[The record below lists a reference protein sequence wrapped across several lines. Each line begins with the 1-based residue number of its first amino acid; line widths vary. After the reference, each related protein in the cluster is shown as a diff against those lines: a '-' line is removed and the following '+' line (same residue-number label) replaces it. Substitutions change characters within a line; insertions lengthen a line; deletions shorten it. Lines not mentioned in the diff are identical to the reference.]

1 MLFTSLKSKQGRN
14 LSYKSKKRRCITVN
28 SHINS
33 SKSNNLDTSNS
44 NNNAENS
51 NLPRINVQTETSFN
65 TLINLQAET
74 DIQSSIMINN
84 EIIDENNISEEISSH
99 QNLAQLID
107 LTCDDNEKK
116 NQYRRRS
123 ICHINSFY

>member
-107 LTCDDNEKK
+107 HTCDDNEKK

-123 ICHINSFY
+123 IFHINSFY

>member
-74 DIQSSIMINN
+74 DI
-84 EIIDENNISEEISSH
+84 
-99 QNLAQLID
+99 
-107 LTCDDNEKK
+107 
-116 NQYRRRS
+116 
-123 ICHINSFY
+123 